1 MMHSFDDVFD
11 EMFDAAFGRSLKMVP
26 TAKGVE
32 KKYCV
37 PSFPPCK
44 PSIIILKGIEQYLG
58 IPFSKTAT
66 LAGYSKEDL
75 RIDFERSSLILGTT
89 EDYKEPVEDDTG
101 TVIASNI
108 KFPSFRY
115 AYSIPISLLDIEKT
129 EAKFENGLLFI
140 SIPPLKAEEKKRPV
154 VVIK

>member
-44 PSIIILKGIEQYLG
+44 VEKMKDGG
-58 IPFSKTAT
+58 MNFVFA

-75 RIDFERSSLILGTT
+75 KIDFERSSLILGTT

-115 AYSIPISLLDIEKT
+115 AYSIPIPVLDIEKT
-129 EAKFENGLLFI
+129 EAKFENGLLLI
-140 SIPPLKAEEKKRPV
+140 SIPPLKTEEKKRPV

>member
-37 PSFPPCK
+37 PSCPPCK
-44 PSIIILKGIEQYLG
+44 VEKMKDGG
-58 IPFSKTAT
+58 MNFVFA

-89 EDYKEPVEDDTG
+89 EDYKEPVDDAG

-115 AYSIPISLLDIEKT
+115 AYSIPISVLDIEKT
-129 EAKFENGLLFI
+129 EAKFENGLLSI

>member
-1 MMHSFDDVFD
+1 MN
-11 EMFDAAFGRSLKMVP
+11 L
-26 TAKGVE
+26 
-32 KKYCV
+32 
-37 PSFPPCK
+37 
-44 PSIIILKGIEQYLG
+44 
-58 IPFSKTAT
+58 
-66 LAGYSKEDL
+66 
-75 RIDFERSSLILGTT
+75 LGTT

-115 AYSIPISLLDIEKT
+115 AYSIPISVLDIEKT

>member
-44 PSIIILKGIEQYLG
+44 VEKMKDGG
-58 IPFSKTAT
+58 MNFVFA

-101 TVIASNI
+101 TVIASYI

-115 AYSIPISLLDIEKT
+115 AYSIPISVLDIEKT
-129 EAKFENGLLFI
+129 EAKFENGLLLI
-140 SIPPLKAEEKKRPV
+140 SIPPLKSEEKKRPV

>member
-37 PSFPPCK
+37 PYFPPCK
-44 PSIIILKGIEQYLG
+44 VEKMKDGG
-58 IPFSKTAT
+58 MNFVFA

-75 RIDFERSSLILGTT
+75 KIDFENWILKPLLAIFFINFIIKNYCSS
-89 EDYKEPVEDDTG
+89 
-101 TVIASNI
+101 N
-108 KFPSFRY
+108 
-115 AYSIPISLLDIEKT
+115 LLSG
-129 EAKFENGLLFI
+129 FY
-140 SIPPLKAEEKKRPV
+140 
-154 VVIK
+154 